1 MALFYPHYIHCQ
13 FGYLPGSLTTVFLPG
28 AAMIYG
34 AWAMNKIPNCWL
46 VLKWGVVL
54 VWLVVW
60 NMAFIFP
67 YIGNNNPIWHIFF
80 RGVETTNQ
88 FYYLINLM
96 IGDSELTH
104 LNLWTYELLIAEV
117 HRACQIWNQRRGDLL
132 TPCVPVL
139 LLVCRGKKGK
149 ICWKMMTKWYTSV
162 FFLILDQA
170 T

>member
-1 MALFYPHYIHCQ
+1 M
-13 FGYLPGSLTTVFLPG
+13 V
-28 AAMIYG
+28 
-34 AWAMNKIPNCWL
+34 WL
-46 VLKWGVVL
+46 VEVCFIPPKALPRPSCGSKLLSTHCL
-54 VWLVVW
+54 VHPSIIWLVVW

-139 LLVCRGKKGK
+139 LLVCRGKKGEDLLENDDK
-149 ICWKMMTKWYTSV
+149 VIHQS